1 MMPEYNRY
9 KYISKDF
16 ERLELLY
23 ETREA
28 TTKDFMKGRKIEVKE
43 KLQDNQKRWV
53 SKAERAGKA
62 NNSIKKTK
70 QLMEAKQN
78 RIAVINQF
86 LEQFKINKKQKD

>member
-43 KLQDNQKRWV
+43 KL
-53 SKAERAGKA
+53 
-62 NNSIKKTK
+62 
-70 QLMEAKQN
+70 
-78 RIAVINQF
+78 
-86 LEQFKINKKQKD
+86 